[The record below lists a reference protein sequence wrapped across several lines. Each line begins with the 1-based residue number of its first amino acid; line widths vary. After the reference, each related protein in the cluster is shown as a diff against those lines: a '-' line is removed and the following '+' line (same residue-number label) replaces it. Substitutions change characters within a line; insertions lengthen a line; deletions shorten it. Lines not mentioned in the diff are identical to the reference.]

1 MGIVSQSVHSALV
14 TDPALTVR
22 GELVP
27 SEIGAVELAR
37 RGARLALGA
46 AALGVQAMVVGLSRT
61 GNPEAAPPGAGLV
74 PNAAMGFALESQRLT
89 FDALAFGTRSARTV
103 GRTLG
108 RLPLVRESIRE
119 AVGVL
124 EPWSARGIES
134 GLRARTEAQDLIDA
148 IIPRIADAVVARVDL
163 DAIIDRID
171 YDAVIDRV
179 PIDRVLDRVDYNSV
193 VDRLDLTGIVADSTS
208 GIAGESLDTVRLQTV
223 RVDRIVSRIV
233 DVVLRRNGGRRLPEP

>member
-1 MGIVSQSVHSALV
+1 MSQSVHSAPV

-27 SEIGAVELAR
+27 SEIGVVELAR
-37 RGARLALGA
+37 RGSRLALGA
-46 AALGVQAMVVGLSRT
+46 VALGVQAMIVGLSRT

-74 PNAAMGFALESQRLT
+74 PNAAMGFALESHRLT

-108 RLPLVRESIRE
+108 QLPLVRESIRG
-119 AVGVL
+119 ATSVL

-134 GLRARTEAQDLIDA
+134 GLRARTEAQDLIDG

-163 DAIIDRID
+163 
-171 YDAVIDRV
+171 DAVIDRV

-223 RVDRIVSRIV
+223 RVDRIASRIV
-233 DVVLRRNGGRRLPEP
+233 DTVLRRKGGRSLPEP